1 MRPWMIVILGATGA
15 LLCDVAWMWP
25 ELAAAPHPDLALTVA
40 QHLPPL
46 VPGTLFLYAV
56 LVLLLTTATIVLD
69 VSRVRFRLRRLVGA
83 TRAAWARAFA
93 GTGLVRL
100 ATRLLRLSP
109 AASTFTSDTILV
121 ERPFEVGNARQ
132 EIARFYQDWLA
143 RGHFFTALA
152 LVLAAAAMGLA

>member
-25 ELAAAPHPDLALTVA
+25 EIAAAPHPDLALTIA
-40 QHLPPL
+40 QHLPLL

-109 AASTFTSDTILV
+109 AASTFTSDTLV

-132 EIARFYQDWLA
+132 EIARFYQD
-143 RGHFFTALA
+143 
-152 LVLAAAAMGLA
+152 